1 MPRSTSITGDALQVR
16 ALLSWA
22 RSQGID
28 INRVTVGSCTVDV
41 APARETPKPA
51 SKPRKAEDRATIY
64 GRFGGEAFKAAME
77 SGSLDSDDLV
87 PAVGR
92 K

>member
-16 ALLSWA
+16 ALLAWA
-22 RSQGID
+22 KTQGID
-28 INRVTVGSCTVDV
+28 LNRVTVGGCTVDV
-41 APARETPKPA
+41 APVREAPRPA
-51 SKPRKAEDRATIY
+51 SKPRKDDRKTIY
-64 GRFGGEAFKAAME
+64 GQFGGKMMDEAVAQGA
-77 SGSLDSDDLV
+77 LDDDLV